1 MTENIDYLFVYG
13 TLRSDTY
20 SDSHR
25 QLIAPHFSLVSRAT
39 MAGRLYSIIDYPG
52 LVAAQENID
61 LVIGE
66 VYAFNGD
73 ESHLAGI
80 DDFEGC
86 AAHSPTPHLYS
97 RSRQQ
102 AHIKDGSIVE
112 AWVYRYNFPV
122 NENMLIRS
130 GNFLDPF

>member
-1 MTENIDYLFVYG
+1 MTENLDYLFVYG

-20 SDSHR
+20 SGSHR
-25 QLIAPHFSLVSRAT
+25 QLIAPYFSLVSRAT
-39 MAGRLYSIIDYPG
+39 MEGRLYAIIDYPG
-52 LVAAQENID
+52 LVAVEEDID
-61 LVIGE
+61 PVIGE
-66 VYAFNGD
+66 VYAFDGD
-73 ESHLAGI
+73 ESHLMDI

-86 AAHSPTPHLYS
+86 APHSPAPHLYS
-97 RSRQQ
+97 RSREQ
-102 AHIKDGSIVE
+102 AHLKDGTIVD

>member
-1 MTENIDYLFVYG
+1 MDENIDYLFVYG

-39 MAGRLYSIIDYPG
+39 MEGRLYVIIDYPG
-52 LVAAQENID
+52 LVASEQDID

-66 VYAFNGD
+66 VYAFEGD
-73 ESHLAGI
+73 ESDLADI

-86 AAHSPTPHLYS
+86 APHSPAPHLYC
-97 RSRQQ
+97 RSREK
-102 AHIKDGSIVE
+102 AHLKDGKIVD

>member
-1 MTENIDYLFVYG
+1 MPALTDFLFVYG
-13 TLRSDTY
+13 LLRSDTY

-39 MAGRLYSIIDYPG
+39 MAGRLYTIIDYPG
-52 LVAAQENID
+52 LVDAEKDTD

-66 VYAFNGD
+66 VYTFEGD
-73 ESHLAGI
+73 ESRLADI

-86 AAHSPTPHLYS
+86 APHSPEPHLYK
-97 RSRQQ
+97 RNREQ
-102 AHIKDGSIVE
+102 AHLKDGTIVD

-122 NENMLIRS
+122 SENMLIRS
-130 GNFLDPF
+130 GDFLDPF